1 MINVAVCDDEPIHR
15 RDAEKRV
22 ERILHAEGIAFRLLM
37 FSSAEELLA
46 RTEVGEWQPEI
57 AVLDIEM
64 DGEDGISLAR
74 KLNEKIPACRII
86 FFTGYVDHAPEVYV
100 AEHIWFVVKSRADEF
115 LNQLLERHWRL
126 SRRKR
131 QLFLALSF
139 GRTENGFLCRSTRSY
154 MSGRSGEKHR

>member
-86 FFTGYVDHAPEVYV
+86 FFTGSLPQTRCAPP
-100 AEHIWFVVKSRADEF
+100 HIPPAMWIT
-115 LNQLLERHWRL
+115 H
-126 SRRKR
+126 RRYMW
-131 QLFLALSF
+131 
-139 GRTENGFLCRSTRSY
+139 RST
-154 MSGRSGEKHR
+154 SGLW